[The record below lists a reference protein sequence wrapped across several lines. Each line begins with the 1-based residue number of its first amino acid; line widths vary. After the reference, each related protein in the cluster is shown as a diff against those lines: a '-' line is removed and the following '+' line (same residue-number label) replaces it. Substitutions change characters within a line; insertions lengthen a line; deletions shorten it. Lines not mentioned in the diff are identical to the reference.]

1 MSALSVDV
9 LIIDD
14 SAVDLRLLKQMMSV
28 QDLTFSVAQNARRG
42 LEQAKEMLPG
52 LILLDVRM
60 PDMDGYTL
68 CRLLKS
74 EPLTRHIPVIFLTAA
89 SDLQERLSGFLAGG
103 VDYISKP
110 FAPEEVL
117 ARVGVHLALA
127 DRRLSEFI
135 ASDEPRSESL
145 VPKSALLVAAAQKEL
160 RQRMRNPP
168 TLDELA
174 SLLGTNRRRL
184 GQAFQKFCGGTVFD
198 WFREERWRRAH
209 DLVAG
214 SEETVST
221 ISDLTGFA
229 TPANFTRGFR
239 ERYGYSPRDLRA
251 NVDRGAV
258 AEAESRELFQ
268 RR

>member
-14 SAVDLRLLKQMMSV
+14 SAVDLRLLMQMMSV

-160 RQRMRNPP
+160 RQRMRN
-168 TLDELA
+168 
-174 SLLGTNRRRL
+174 RRRWMSWL
-184 GQAFQKFCGGTVFD
+184 RCLAPIGVD
-198 WFREERWRRAH
+198 SVRRSRNSA
-209 DLVAG
+209 AG
-214 SEETVST
+214 RCS
-221 ISDLTGFA
+221 IGFA
-229 TPANFTRGFR
+229 KSVGVGRMT
-239 ERYGYSPRDLRA
+239 SWRA
-251 NVDRGAV
+251 
-258 AEAESRELFQ
+258 
-268 RR
+268 RRRRCRRSAT